1 MILAAMNKKLS
12 EQTGIA
18 VFACGLHSAWH
29 RGSDENMN
37 GLVRQYLPK
46 GTHLSIYSQKQHDAI
61 ADEINNRP
69 RRGWGYD
76 QHWRS
81 TENCS

>member
-1 MILAAMNKKLS
+1 MNKKLS
-12 EQTGIA
+12 DQTGIA

-81 TENCS
+81 T

>member
-1 MILAAMNKKLS
+1 
-12 EQTGIA
+12 
-18 VFACGLHSAWH
+18 
-29 RGSDENMN
+29 
-37 GLVRQYLPK
+37 VRQYLPK